1 LVSKTPIVKIAW
13 ANSVNFGDSID
24 HFRVRYGPYDLQV
37 SASSR
42 SRIRETIQQLHAMRS
57 GTVGAYF
64 VFYAISAWFSKWTS
78 GRRKLKARYRF
89 YMSNIY
95 KID

>member
-1 LVSKTPIVKIAW
+1 M
-13 ANSVNFGDSID
+13 DD
-24 HFRVRYGPYDLQV
+24 FRVRYGPYDLQV

-42 SRIRETIQQLHAMRS
+42 SRIRETIQRLHAMRS
-57 GTVGAYF
+57 GTAGAYF
-64 VFYAISAWFSKWTS
+64 VFYAISAWSKWTS